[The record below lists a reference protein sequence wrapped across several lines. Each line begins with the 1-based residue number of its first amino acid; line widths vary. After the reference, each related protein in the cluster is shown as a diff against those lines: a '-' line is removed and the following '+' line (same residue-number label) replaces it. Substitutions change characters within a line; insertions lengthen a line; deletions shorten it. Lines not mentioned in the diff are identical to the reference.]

1 MFAVWQL
8 HLRRRTLRPVVAD
21 LSHQLALPTLMPV
34 SSEASAVPAM
44 SENFDILTA
53 IWIAKSAD

>member
-1 MFAVWQL
+1 
-8 HLRRRTLRPVVAD
+8 LRPVVAD